1 MSSSQWK
8 QDDHKL
14 LVIPGP
20 IEVADD
26 VLLANAHPSMSH
38 VSPAFAPVFG
48 NCIKL
53 LRKVL
58 YTESGQPFLVAG
70 SGTLGWDAVAANLI
84 EKDEKALVLNTGY
97 FGEAFADCLSLY
109 GADVTQLG
117 APLGGAP
124 TKEQI
129 TEALKKDKYKVLTF
143 THVDTSTG
151 VLSNAKMIAE
161 TVKEVSPETLVVL
174 DGVCAVA
181 SEEIRFDD
189 WGIDVVIS
197 ATQKGLGVPPGLSVV
212 VASQKALK
220 VFEQRKSSP
229 ASYYISWAKWLPV
242 MKNYEAGTPS
252 YFATPPVQLIYALET
267 SLKTIMEGKVSLE
280 ERFKM
285 HRETSVKFKTAMKD
299 MGFKLLP
306 LSDDTSANGMSAVY
320 FPDGFKAPDIL
331 PKMLKRDIV
340 VAAGLHKDV
349 KDRYFRVGHM
359 GVTVVNPERGDM
371 EKIIKGIQDSFAEA
385 GYKVP
390 SASA

>member
-1 MSSSQWK
+1 MSSTQWK

-38 VSPAFAPVFG
+38 VSPVFAPVFG
-48 NCIKL
+48 NCIRL

-58 YTESGQPFLVAG
+58 YTEGGQPFLVAG
-70 SGTLGWDAVAANLI
+70 SGTLGWDAVAANLV

-97 FGEAFADCLSLY
+97 FGDAFADCLEVY
-109 GADVTQLG
+109 GADVTQLR

-129 TEALKKDKYKVLTF
+129 TEALKKDKYKILTF

-151 VLSNAKMIAE
+151 VLSSAKMIAE
-161 TVKEVSPETLVVL
+161 TVKEVSPDTLVVL

-181 SEEIRFDD
+181 SEEIRFDA

-220 VFEQRKSSP
+220 VFEERKTPPS
-229 ASYYISWAKWLPV
+229 SYYISWKKWLPV

-252 YFATPPVQLIYALET
+252 YFATPPVQLIYALEK
-267 SLKTIMEGKVSLE
+267 SLETIINGKVTLE
-280 ERFKM
+280 ERFEL
-285 HRETSVKFKTAMKD
+285 HRNVSKKFKTAMTD
-299 MGFKLLP
+299 LGFKLLP
-306 LSDDTSANGMSAVY
+306 LSHETSANGMSAVY

-331 PKMLKRDIV
+331 PKLLQRDIV
-340 VAAGLHKDV
+340 IAAGLHKDV
-349 KDRYFRVGHM
+349 KDKYFRVGHM
-359 GVTVVNPERGDM
+359 GVSVVNEERGDI
-371 EKIIKGIQDSFAEA
+371 EKIIKGIKEAFEEA

-390 SASA
+390 A